1 MSGGSYEYIC
11 NRDSQE
17 LAESYGDPLT
27 NMLERLLGLG
37 YANDAAT
44 ETQGVIDDL
53 AELRALMAR
62 IDRRMRPVQ
71 QVWRAMEW
79 WDSMDSSEEGFRRA
93 LEEWRLARQPKH
105 VIEQR
110 GNRAHCTHCDN
121 EMGWHCSES
130 PDGVCHTFC
139 TDGKIVLL
147 NGDKV
152 DPKPGT
158 DTDADFGE
166 CLFCGKSEEDR

>member
-1 MSGGSYEYIC
+1 MSGGSYNYIC
-11 NRDSQE
+11 NRDADE
-17 LAESYGDPLT
+17 LVASHSDDMDSMLT
-27 NMLERLLGLG
+27 RLQGLG
-37 YANDAAT
+37 YADDAAA

-53 AELRALMAR
+53 AELRRLMAR

-71 QVWRAMEW
+71 AVWRAMEW
-79 WDSMDSSEEGFRRA
+79 WDSLDSSEDGFRRA
-93 LEEWRLARQPKH
+93 LDEWRLSRKPTH

-110 GNRAHCTHCDN
+110 GNRAHCTHCDT
-121 EMGWHCSES
+121 EMGWHCTAS

-139 TDGKIVLL
+139 TDGKIVLI
-147 NGDKV
+147 NGEKV

-158 DTDADFGE
+158 DVDADFGE

>member
-11 NRDSQE
+11 NRDSRE

-62 IDRRMRPVQ
+62 IDRRMRPIQ
-71 QVWRAMEW
+71 TVWREMEW
-79 WDSMDSSEEGFRRA
+79 WDSNDSGEDAFRRV
-93 LEEWRLARQPKH
+93 LEEWRQSLIPRH
-105 VIEQR
+105 VAEKR
-110 GNRAHCTHCDN
+110 GNRAHCTHCDT
-121 EMGWHCSES
+121 EMGWHCPSS

-139 TDGKIVLL
+139 TDGKVKLISSVM
-147 NGDKV
+147 V
-152 DPKPGT
+152 DPPPGT
-158 DTDADFGE
+158 DPDADFGE